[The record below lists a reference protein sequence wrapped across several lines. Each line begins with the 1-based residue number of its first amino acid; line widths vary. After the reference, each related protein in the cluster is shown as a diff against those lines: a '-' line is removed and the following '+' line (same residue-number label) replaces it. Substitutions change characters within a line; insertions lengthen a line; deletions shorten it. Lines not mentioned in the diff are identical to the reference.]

1 MVSNFS
7 SIMSRL
13 LNRNDSNP
21 LNQDE
26 NKYCLMCSMDLNESD
41 LYKKHKVCDTCGFHY
56 TMGAKERIESLADF
70 QSFREINK
78 NLISVDPISFT
89 PSALYKENFYKDQ
102 KRTGITEAVLT
113 GTCSIDGIQC
123 MIIVFDFGFM
133 GGSIGCAA
141 GQKITLAI
149 ENATKK
155 KLPIVSVIS
164 GGGSRIHEGVLSLMQ
179 MAKTTIAINKHNEKG
194 LPFISIFSN
203 PSTGQ
208 GFASFG
214 NLADITI
221 GEPGAI
227 LGYNPVGVTQTE
239 SSEIEYDEQTSE
251 SHLKHGLID
260 AIAPRTEI
268 REIVS
273 VVLDLLQREFTLNRR
288 NKSGD
293 IAIAPVKNMAWHSV
307 QLARHNARPTSLDF
321 MARILDNFLEIHG
334 DKQHSDDPAISCG
347 IGQIGGQTVVMIG
360 QNRSKDPASGGV
372 LRIMPEGFR
381 KSQRAIK
388 IAEKFDLP
396 IISLIDTPGAN
407 TTLGA
412 ENRGLAHSVA
422 TTMSL
427 FASQKSPTIAVI
439 IGEGGSGGALSIGIA
454 DKVIMLENAIFSAI
468 SPEEAANLIYRDE
481 DRANEAAETLKLT
494 ASDCQSLGIVDLIVT
509 EPEGGAHTDHYES
522 ARLLKRAL
530 LQQLFEVQNISKRKR
545 IRDRHKKFKGV
556 GEYSSHLRNRISREL
571 NFFQNSIT
579 GKIKGL
585 R

>member
-1 MVSNFS
+1 
-7 SIMSRL
+7 
-13 LNRNDSNP
+13 
-21 LNQDE
+21 
-26 NKYCLMCSMDLNESD
+26 
-41 LYKKHKVCDTCGFHY
+41 
-56 TMGAKERIESLADF
+56 MGAKERIESLADF
-70 QSFREINK
+70 QSFKEINK

-89 PSALYKENFYKDQ
+89 PSALYKENFYRDQ

-179 MAKTTIAINKHNEKG
+179 MAKTTIAMNNHNEKG

-239 SSEIEYDEQTSE
+239 GSEIEYDEQTSE

-273 VVLDLLQREFTLNRR
+273 VVLDLLQREFTLNRM

-293 IAIAPVKNMAWHSV
+293 IAIAPAKNMAWHSV

-321 MARILDNFLEIHG
+321 MARMLDNFLEIHG

-360 QNRSKDPASGGV
+360 QNRSKDPASGEV

-407 TTLGA
+407 TTLRA

-427 FASQKSPTIAVI
+427 FASQNSPTIAVI

-454 DKVIMLENAIFSAI
+454 DKVIMLENAIFSAL
-468 SPEEAANLIYRDE
+468 SPEEAANIIYRDE

>member
-1 MVSNFS
+1 M
-7 SIMSRL
+7 
-13 LNRNDSNP
+13 
-21 LNQDE
+21 
-26 NKYCLMCSMDLNESD
+26 
-41 LYKKHKVCDTCGFHY
+41 
-56 TMGAKERIESLADF
+56 
-70 QSFREINK
+70 
-78 NLISVDPISFT
+78 
-89 PSALYKENFYKDQ
+89 
-102 KRTGITEAVLT
+102 
-113 GTCSIDGIQC
+113 
-123 MIIVFDFGFM
+123 
-133 GGSIGCAA
+133 GCAA
-141 GQKITLAI
+141 GQKISLAI

-179 MAKTTIAINKHNEKG
+179 MAKTTMAINKHNDKG

-208 GFASFG
+208 AFASFG

-227 LGYNPVGVTQTE
+227 LGYNPVGITQNE
-239 SSEIEYDEQTSE
+239 NSKIEYDQQTSE
-251 SHLKHGLID
+251 THLEHGLID

-273 VVLDLLQREFTLNRR
+273 VILDLLQREFTLNRM
-288 NKSGD
+288 NKIGD
-293 IAIAPVKNMAWHSV
+293 IAIAPAKNMAWHSV
-307 QLARHNARPTSLDF
+307 QLARHNSRPTSLDF
-321 MARILDNFLEIHG
+321 MTRMLDNFLEIHG
-334 DKQHSDDPAISCG
+334 DKQYSDDPAISCG
-347 IGQIGGQTVVMIG
+347 IGQIGGQTVVVIG
-360 QNRSKDPASGGV
+360 QNRSKDPVSGEA

-381 KSQRAIK
+381 KSQRAIR

-407 TTLGA
+407 ITLGA
-412 ENRGLAHSVA
+412 ENRGLAHSIA

-427 FASQKSPTIAVI
+427 FSSQSSPTIAVV

-454 DKVIMLENAIFSAI
+454 DKVIMLENAIYSAI

-481 DRANEAAETLKLT
+481 SRANEVAETLKLT

-509 EPEGGAHTDHYES
+509 EPEGGAHTDHHEA

-530 LQQLFEVQNISKRKR
+530 LQQLFEVQNSSKRKR
-545 IRDRHKKFKGV
+545 LRARYEKFKGI
-556 GEYSSHLRNRISREL
+556 GEYSSHFRNRISREL
-571 NFFQNSIT
+571 NLLQHSIT
-579 GKIKGL
+579 DKIKGF

>member
-1 MVSNFS
+1 
-7 SIMSRL
+7 MSRL
-13 LNRNDSNP
+13 LNINDSNP

-70 QSFREINK
+70 QSFKEINK

-89 PSALYKENFYKDQ
+89 PSALYKENFYRDQ

-164 GGGSRIHEGVLSLMQ
+164 GGSSRIHEGVLSLMQ
-179 MAKTTIAINKHNEKG
+179 MAKTTIAMNKHNEKG

-239 SSEIEYDEQTSE
+239 NSETKYDEQTSE

-293 IAIAPVKNMAWHSV
+293 IAIAPAKNMAWHSV
-307 QLARHNARPTSLDF
+307 
-321 MARILDNFLEIHG
+321 
-334 DKQHSDDPAISCG
+334 
-347 IGQIGGQTVVMIG
+347 
-360 QNRSKDPASGGV
+360 
-372 LRIMPEGFR
+372 
-381 KSQRAIK
+381 
-388 IAEKFDLP
+388 
-396 IISLIDTPGAN
+396 
-407 TTLGA
+407 
-412 ENRGLAHSVA
+412 
-422 TTMSL
+422 
-427 FASQKSPTIAVI
+427 
-439 IGEGGSGGALSIGIA
+439 
-454 DKVIMLENAIFSAI
+454 
-468 SPEEAANLIYRDE
+468 
-481 DRANEAAETLKLT
+481 
-494 ASDCQSLGIVDLIVT
+494 
-509 EPEGGAHTDHYES
+509 
-522 ARLLKRAL
+522 
-530 LQQLFEVQNISKRKR
+530 
-545 IRDRHKKFKGV
+545 
-556 GEYSSHLRNRISREL
+556 
-571 NFFQNSIT
+571 
-579 GKIKGL
+579 
-585 R
+585 